1 MNLRIIR
8 LKGKRP
14 DKKNA
19 YFMLPFS
26 MYVLKFCTICSD
38 RRHIS
43 DCQGMRIV
51 GQGGRKIKGA

>member
-8 LKGKRP
+8 LKGKGL

-26 MYVLKFCTICSD
+26 MYVPKFCTSAVTEG
-38 RRHIS
+38 IS
-43 DCQGMRIV
+43 VIAR
-51 GQGGRKIKGA
+51 A